1 MIKTDKQSNNKG
13 TGYRFIHLMLDE
25 RIRIEIEYQGG
36 RSFREI
42 AKVLGHGRS
51 ASAICREVGGRPRRG
66 LGKYQAYVAHNKALA
81 KREKRGKRPRL
92 KNDLIRTYTK
102 DKMKLGWS
110 PEQISLRLPID
121 YKGQEISHEA
131 IYQFVYAQIHREG
144 NGKIREGCEDLRQYL
159 PRRQKRRAT
168 KGVRKGQK
176 IERPILPSI
185 EDRPKEVDKR
195 KEIGHWEDDTMVSRI
210 SIGRFKTIN
219 ERVSGLVFI
228 EKMKNGSVEE
238 SNRAVLGK
246 LKTVP
251 FPYRLTLTRDR
262 GTENYGYKEL
272 EETLNLSCFFAHP
285 YCSYERG
292 SNENVNGL
300 IRRYF
305 PKGTDL
311 AKITDKEVAHV
322 EYLLNT
328 RPRKRLEGLTPYEV
342 FFNETGVALK
352 C

>member
-1 MIKTDKQSNNKG
+1 MAKLNKRSKNKG
-13 TGYRFIHLMLDE
+13 LGRQFVHLTLDE
-25 RIRIEIEYQGG
+25 RIKIEVEYQGG
-36 RSFREI
+36 RKFREI
-42 AKVLGHGRS
+42 AKILGNGRS
-51 ASAICREVGGRPRRG
+51 ASSICREINGQPRSG
-66 LGKYQAYVAHNKALA
+66 IGKYQAFVSHEKAYA

-92 KNDLIRTYTK
+92 KNNLIRTYVTEK
-102 DKMKLGWS
+102 LKLGWS
-110 PEQISLRLPID
+110 PEQVSLRLPID
-121 YKGQEISHEA
+121 HQGQEISYEA
-131 IYQFVYAQIHREG
+131 IYQYIYAQIHRGG
-144 NGKIREGCEDLRQYL
+144 NGKIREGGEDLRAFL
-159 PRRQKRRAT
+159 PRRQKRRLT
-168 KGVRKGQK
+168 KGARKGQK
-176 IERPILPSI
+176 TERPILPSI
-185 EDRPKEVDKR
+185 EDRPREVDKR
-195 KEIGHWEDDTMVSRI
+195 QEIGHWEDDTMVSRK
-210 SIGRFKTIN
+210 STGRFKTIN

-238 SNRAVLGK
+238 SNRAVLEK

-272 EETLNLSCFFAHP
+272 EEILDLNCYFAHP
-285 YCSYERG
+285 YSSYERG

-328 RPRKRLEGLTPYEV
+328 RPRKRLEGLTPFEV

>member
-1 MIKTDKQSNNKG
+1 MIKTNKQSKNKYKG
-13 TGYRFIHLMLDE
+13 SRFTHLTLDE

-42 AKVLGHGRS
+42 AKVLGDGRS
-51 ASAICREVGGRPRRG
+51 ASAVCREIGGKPRKG
-66 LGKYQAYVAHNKALA
+66 MGKYQAYVAHNKAYDR
-81 KREKRGKRPRL
+81 REKRGKRPRL
-92 KNDLIRTYTK
+92 KNDLIRAYTK
-102 DKMKLGWS
+102 EKMKLGWS

-121 YKGQEISHEA
+121 CKGQEISYEA
-131 IYQFVYAQIHREG
+131 IYQFVYAQIHRGG
-144 NGKIREGCEDLRQYL
+144 NGKIIEGCEDLRQYL

-176 IERPILPSI
+176 AERPILPSI

-195 KEIGHWEDDTMVSRI
+195 KEIGHWEDDTMVSGK
-210 SIGRFKTIN
+210 STGRFKTIN
-219 ERVSGLVFI
+219 ERMSGLVFI

-238 SNRAVLGK
+238 SNRAVFKK
-246 LKTVP
+246 LKNIP
-251 FPYRLTLTRDR
+251 FSYRQTLTRDR
-262 GTENYGYKEL
+262 GTENFGYKEI
-272 EETLNLSCFFAHP
+272 EEALNLSCFFAHP

-311 AKITDKEVAHV
+311 AKITDMEVSHI

-342 FFNETGVALK
+342 FFKETGVALK

>member
-1 MIKTDKQSNNKG
+1 MIKTNKRSKNKG
-13 TGYRFIHLMLDE
+13 IGQRFIHLTLDE
-25 RIRIEIEYQGG
+25 RIKIEIEYQGG
-36 RSFREI
+36 SSFREI
-42 AKVLGHGRS
+42 AKVLGNGRS
-51 ASAICREVGGRPRRG
+51 ASAVCREIGGRPRRG
-66 LGKYQAYVAHNKALA
+66 LGKYQAYVAHNKACDR
-81 KREKRGKRPRL
+81 REERGKRPRL
-92 KNDLIRTYTK
+92 KNALIRAYTK
-102 DKMKLGWS
+102 AQMKLGWS

-121 YKGQEISHEA
+121 CKGQEISYEA

-144 NGKIREGCEDLRQYL
+144 NGALREGCEDLRQYL

-176 IERPILPSI
+176 TERPILPSI

-195 KEIGHWEDDTMVSRI
+195 REIGHWEDDTMVSRK
-210 SIGRFKTIN
+210 STGRFKTIN

-228 EKMKNGSVEE
+228 EKMKNGSAEE
-238 SNRAVLGK
+238 SNRAVVKRLNS
-246 LKTVP
+246 VP

-262 GTENYGYKEL
+262 GTENFGYKEI
-272 EETLNLSCFFAHP
+272 EEVLNLSCFFAHP

-311 AKITDKEVAHV
+311 AKITDREVAHV

-328 RPRKRLEGLTPYEV
+328 RPRKRLDGLTPYEV
-342 FFNETGVALK
+342 FFKETGVALI